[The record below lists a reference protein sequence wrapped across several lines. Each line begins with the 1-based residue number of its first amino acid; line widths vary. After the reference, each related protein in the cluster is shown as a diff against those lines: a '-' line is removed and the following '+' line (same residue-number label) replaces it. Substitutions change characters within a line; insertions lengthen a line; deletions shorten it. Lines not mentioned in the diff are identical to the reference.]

1 MHHYRRFNF
10 TMGTPMKKLFLGV
23 TAASFMTATSF
34 AGNLSEPLIQEVEE
48 PEAAS
53 SSAPWL
59 ALLLLAGVAV
69 FIATQDDN
77 SSTQTVVTTR

>member
-1 MHHYRRFNF
+1 MDASHSRNKYQKREI
-10 TMGTPMKKLFLGV
+10 PMKNLILGV

-77 SSTQTVVTTR
+77 TTVSNQE

>member
-1 MHHYRRFNF
+1 
-10 TMGTPMKKLFLGV
+10 MKKLLLGV

-59 ALLLLAGVAV
+59 ALVLLAGVAI
-69 FIATQDDN
+69 FIASQDDN
-77 SSTQTVVTTR
+77 STPVQVRGP